1 MTYYDRCTLSPTV
14 DTERAGDEV
23 SANSHER
30 RRFIAVLII
39 IVSLIGFAG
48 LLTYQAVLTAEKD
61 RFYLSIGL
69 YADYTHECYYHN
81 PGTCDAQFK
90 STPVKYRITSLNSS
104 FVLENTVK
112 TTDKGWLDFYL
123 PKNQK
128 YNAEFEVGGGGM
140 RGSGIISTEVDART
154 CISTIK
160 VS

>member
-1 MTYYDRCTLSPTV
+1 MV
-14 DTERAGDEV
+14 DAEGISDKVVTAP
-23 SANSHER
+23 AER
-30 RRFIAVLII
+30 RRAIAVFII

-48 LLTYQAVLTAEKD
+48 LLTYQTALTAEKD

-69 YADYTHECYYHN
+69 YANYTHECYYHN

-90 STPVKYRITSLNSS
+90 STPVKYRIESLDGS
-104 FVLENTVK
+104 FLLENTVK

-128 YNAEFEVGGGGM
+128 YNAEFELQGM
-140 RGSGIISTEVDART
+140 RGSGVISTEADART

-160 VS
+160 VN